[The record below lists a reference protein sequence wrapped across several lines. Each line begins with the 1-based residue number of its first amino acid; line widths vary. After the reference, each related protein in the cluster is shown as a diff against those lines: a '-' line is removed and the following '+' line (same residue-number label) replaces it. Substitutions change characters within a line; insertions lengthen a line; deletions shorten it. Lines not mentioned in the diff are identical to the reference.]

1 MNDFQRL
8 KRKILHKLHMWRGL
22 DLMMNMY
29 NDETGVPLEKG
40 YWYASSAELPELK
53 RLLKELKPR
62 KKDALL
68 DMGCGKG
75 AALLLFRKAGFGT
88 VEGVELSERLV
99 EIARRNMQILRQN
112 IFIHHADAKTF
123 TDFDQ
128 FSHLYF
134 FNPFPESVMSS
145 VMLHVLASLVRKD
158 RPLTILYYNPTCH
171 ETIMAGGAFRLDKT
185 ILTSDLHHW
194 IYTYVHSPEN
204 SSLL

>member
-1 MNDFQRL
+1 
-8 KRKILHKLHMWRGL
+8 MWRGL

-88 VEGVELSERLV
+88 VEGVE
-99 EIARRNMQILRQN
+99 
-112 IFIHHADAKTF
+112 
-123 TDFDQ
+123 
-128 FSHLYF
+128 
-134 FNPFPESVMSS
+134 
-145 VMLHVLASLVRKD
+145 
-158 RPLTILYYNPTCH
+158 
-171 ETIMAGGAFRLDKT
+171 
-185 ILTSDLHHW
+185 
-194 IYTYVHSPEN
+194 
-204 SSLL
+204 